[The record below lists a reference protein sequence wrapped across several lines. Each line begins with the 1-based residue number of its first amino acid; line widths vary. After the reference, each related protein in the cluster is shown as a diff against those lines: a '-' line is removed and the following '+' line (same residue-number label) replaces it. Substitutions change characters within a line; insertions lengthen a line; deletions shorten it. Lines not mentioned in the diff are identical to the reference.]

1 MCMCVCGCVGVYVW
15 LSHRRCNKAMD
26 SRVVFEFEY
35 ICLRMCVW
43 VVGYVCVCILPICI
57 WYVCF
62 WMCIYDV
69 LKNVYVC
76 VHTCVGRVICL
87 YKLTNHHL
95 NSVKCLVSFS
105 WERQPAVSLLSDG
118 LLTDLLFSFSQFHLV
133 FVPKSNYFPFCLL
146 LFPILKF
153 SLIYLWWYAFTF
165 LIFSVGFL
173 ICFHKIINTHS
184 PCCTSSNTITYIC
197 FLFFFPL

>member
-1 MCMCVCGCVGVYVW
+1 MSCWVCMCLYIAYMYLICVFLDVYIW
-15 LSHRRCNKAMD
+15 CA
-26 SRVVFEFEY
+26 EEC
-35 ICLRMCVW
+35 ICMCS
-43 VVGYVCVCILPICI
+43 Y
-57 WYVCF
+57 
-62 WMCIYDV
+62 MCWACYMFV
-69 LKNVYVC
+69 Q
-76 VHTCVGRVICL
+76 
-87 YKLTNHHL
+87 LTNHHL